1 MFQKQLQI
9 QAQKQFQMPF
19 TTRLRTRRQTR
30 RQTRIAFLLAAAGWF
45 STPAMAADLIA
56 TKPGVMCVSA
66 QALAQLTLPN
76 GESRSHGATA
86 TPEQLAQA
94 QAGGCIDIQPGI
106 TVNVLTARKN
116 TSVVS
121 YQRPGAT
128 TVETFVVPNIDFS
141 PVFTDDAAASQPAAQ
156 KQTQAQTAAP
166 MPTPIQAP
174 AATPATQAT
183 PAGTA
188 PSAPTVTAPD
198 GYHVIQRAPGLD
210 GDSIELLE
218 DERITPALQK
228 QLWGTGASEEGLPG
242 NDPKP
247 LAKAQLRLVST
258 SGAIAATRQLDY
270 PLARVQPAPLHGLP
284 GPVLF
289 LTVDAT
295 APMGSYSGPATQI
308 LMPPRQSLDPV
319 QYTTDDGKT
328 SPLVLAATGKSAWKI
343 SPARNGGAD
352 EIQQVACSPD
362 FDKKDSTGDDDD
374 FVTRYETYRFV
385 DGKWL
390 LARRQRPGIWES
402 EQEFPKR
409 NMFP

>member
-1 MFQKQLQI
+1 MFQKRF
-9 QAQKQFQMPF
+9 QKRF
-19 TTRLRTRRQTR
+19 TLRL
-30 RQTRIAFLLAAAGWF
+30 QTRIAFLLAAAGWF
-45 STPAMAADLIA
+45 STQAMAADLIA

-121 YQRPGAT
+121 YQRPGST

-156 KQTQAQTAAP
+156 TQAPASAP
-166 MPTPIQAP
+166 TPTPIQAP
-174 AATPATQAT
+174 AVTPATPAAPAKTAT
-183 PAGTA
+183 PA
-188 PSAPTVTAPD
+188 PTVAAPD
-198 GYHVIQRAPGLD
+198 GYHVTQRAPGLD

-247 LAKAQLRLVST
+247 LVKAQLRLVSA

-270 PLARVQPAPLHGLP
+270 PLARVEPAPLHGLP

-308 LMPPRQSLDPV
+308 LMPARQSLDPV

-328 SPLVLAATGKSAWKI
+328 SALVLAATGKAAWKI
-343 SPARNGGAD
+343 SPSRKGGAD
-352 EIQQVACSPD
+352 EIQQVRCSPD

-374 FVTRYETYRFV
+374 FVTRYETYRFF
-385 DGKWL
+385 DGKWR
-390 LARRQRPGIWES
+390 LAQRQHSGIWES
-402 EQEFPKR
+402 DQEFPKR

>member
-1 MFQKQLQI
+1 MFQMRFQKQR
-9 QAQKQFQMPF
+9 QKRLK
-19 TTRLRTRRQTR
+19 TRL
-30 RQTRIAFLLAAAGWF
+30 QTRIAFLLAVAGCIG
-45 STPAMAADLIA
+45 TQAMAADLIA

-66 QALAQLTLPN
+66 QALAQLTLPS

-94 QAGGCIDIQPGI
+94 QAGGCIDIQPGM

-121 YQRPGAT
+121 YQRPGST
-128 TVETFVVPNIDFS
+128 TLETFVVPNIDFS
-141 PVFTDDAAASQPAAQ
+141 PVFTDDAAAPA
-156 KQTQAQTAAP
+156 KTAT
-166 MPTPIQAP
+166 PTP
-174 AATPATQAT
+174 
-183 PAGTA
+183 
-188 PSAPTVTAPD
+188 TVAAPD
-198 GYHVIQRAPGLD
+198 GYHVMQRAPGLD

-218 DERITPALQK
+218 DDRITPALQK
-228 QLWGTGASEEGLPG
+228 QLWGTGASEDGLPG

-247 LAKAQLRLVST
+247 LVKAQLRLVSA

-270 PLARVQPAPLHGLP
+270 PLARVEPAPLRGLP

-295 APMGSYSGPATQI
+295 APTGSYSGPATQI
-308 LMPPRQSLDPV
+308 LMPARQSLDSV
-319 QYTTDDGKT
+319 QYTADDGKT
-328 SPLVLAATGKSAWKI
+328 GPLVLAVTGKAAWKI
-343 SPARNGGAD
+343 SPSRKGGAD

-374 FVTRYETYRFV
+374 FVTRYQTYRFV

-390 LARRQRPGIWES
+390 LAQRQRHGIWES
-402 EQEFPKR
+402 DQEFPKR

>member
-1 MFQKQLQI
+1 MFQKRFQI
-9 QAQKQFQMPF
+9 RFK
-19 TTRLRTRRQTR
+19 TRLQTH
-30 RQTRIAFLLAAAGWF
+30 IAFLLAAAGWF
-45 STPAMAADLIA
+45 GTQAMAADLIA

-66 QALAQLTLPN
+66 QALAQLTLPG
-76 GESRSHGATA
+76 GESRSHGASA

-94 QAGGCIDIQPGI
+94 QAGGCIDIQPGV
-106 TVNVLTARKN
+106 TVTVLTARKN

-121 YQRPGAT
+121 YQRPGST

-141 PVFTDDAAASQPAAQ
+141 PVFTDDAAALQPAAQ
-156 KQTQAQTAAP
+156 TQAQALALAP
-166 MPTPIQAP
+166 SPVQAS
-174 AATPATQAT
+174 AATPTTPAAPAKTAT
-183 PAGTA
+183 PA
-188 PSAPTVTAPD
+188 PTVAAPD
-198 GYHVIQRAPGLD
+198 GYHVTQRAPGLD

-247 LAKAQLRLVST
+247 LVKAQLRLVSA

-270 PLARVQPAPLHGLP
+270 PLARVEPAPLHGLP

-289 LTVDAT
+289 LTIDAT

-308 LMPPRQSLDPV
+308 LMPARQSLDPV
-319 QYTTDDGKT
+319 QYTADDGK
-328 SPLVLAATGKSAWKI
+328 SAALVLAATGKAAWKI
-343 SPARNGGAD
+343 SPSRKGGAD

-390 LARRQRPGIWES
+390 LTRRQRQGIWES
-402 EQEFPKR
+402 DQEFPKR

>member
-1 MFQKQLQI
+1 MFQQQLQI
-9 QAQKQFQMPF
+9 QSQKQFQMPF
-19 TTRLRTRRQTR
+19 TTRF
-30 RQTRIAFLLAAAGWF
+30 QTRIAFLLAAAGWF

-56 TKPGVMCVSA
+56 TKPGVMCISA

-156 KQTQAQTAAP
+156 KQTQAAAP

-174 AATPATQAT
+174 AAIPATPATPAA

-188 PSAPTVTAPD
+188 TSAPTVAAPD
-198 GYHVIQRAPGLD
+198 GYHVTQHAPGLD

-247 LAKAQLRLVST
+247 LAKAQLRLVSA

-308 LMPPRQSLDPV
+308 LMPARQSLDPV
-319 QYTTDDGKT
+319 QYTTDDGKS
-328 SPLVLAATGKSAWKI
+328 SPLVLAATGKAAWKI
-343 SPARNGGAD
+343 SPASKGSAD

-374 FVTRYETYRFV
+374 FVTRYQTYRFV

-390 LARRQRPGIWES
+390 LAQRQRPGIWES
-402 EQEFPKR
+402 DQEFPKR

>member
-1 MFQKQLQI
+1 
-9 QAQKQFQMPF
+9 MPF
-19 TTRLRTRRQTR
+19 TTPLQARL
-30 RQTRIAFLLAAAGWF
+30 QTRIAFLLAAAGWF
-45 STPAMAADLIA
+45 STPAMAADLIS

-156 KQTQAQTAAP
+156 EQTQAVAP
-166 MPTPIQAP
+166 MATPIQAAASTP
-174 AATPATQAT
+174 ATPAT
-183 PAGTA
+183 PAALARTA
-188 PSAPTVTAPD
+188 PSTPTVAAPD

-247 LAKAQLRLVST
+247 LVKAQLRLVSA

-270 PLARVQPAPLHGLP
+270 PLARVQTAPLHGLP

-308 LMPPRQSLDPV
+308 LMPARQSLDPV
-319 QYTTDDGKT
+319 QYTTDDGKS
-328 SPLVLAATGKSAWKI
+328 SPLVLAATGKAAWKI
-343 SPARNGGAD
+343 SPASKGGAD

-374 FVTRYETYRFV
+374 FVTRYQTYRFV
-385 DGKWL
+385 DGKWV
-390 LARRQRPGIWES
+390 LAQRQRPGIWES
-402 EQEFPKR
+402 DQEFPKR